1 MNKINYLDDEEIPV
15 TISPLAYRYLEAVKN
30 KKMKKKDLPVWIKD
44 DVELL
49 LKKEN

>member
-1 MNKINYLDDEEIPV
+1 MEKINYLADEEIPYA
-15 TISPLAYRYLEAVKN
+15 ISPLAYRYLEAVKS

-49 LKKEN
+49 LKKED